1 MYINVNKNVIKT
13 LTAAVNVTCFLRMF
27 LIEQSISST
36 ENELF
41 FNIPFNWYTSHYNIW
56 KYETIKSVQ
65 SNKLKM
71 NPTLSRLERKLL
83 MFEYTPCKPF
93 RCFKTIV
100 VCSN

>member
-41 FNIPFNWYTSHYNIW
+41 FNIPFNWYTSHYNI
-56 KYETIKSVQ
+56 
-65 SNKLKM
+65 
-71 NPTLSRLERKLL
+71 
-83 MFEYTPCKPF
+83 
-93 RCFKTIV
+93 
-100 VCSN
+100 